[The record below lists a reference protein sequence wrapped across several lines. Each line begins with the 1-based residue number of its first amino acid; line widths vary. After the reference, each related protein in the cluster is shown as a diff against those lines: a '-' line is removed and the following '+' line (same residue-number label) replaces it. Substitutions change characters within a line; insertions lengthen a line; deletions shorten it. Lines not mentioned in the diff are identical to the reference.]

1 MTYIWHVNDARLTL
15 RLSSEAKAR
24 IERAARTSG
33 FSSVSDFIVSS
44 TLRAADE
51 AILRSERLVISERAM
66 AALLQAHAS
75 EPQAQTPDLRA
86 AISKYEEFVLRHG

>member
-1 MTYIWHVNDARLTL
+1 MNDARLTL

-51 AILRSERLVISERAM
+51 AIRAM
-66 AALLQAHAS
+66 AALLKAQTS
-75 EPQAQTPDLRA
+75 ESQAQTPELQA